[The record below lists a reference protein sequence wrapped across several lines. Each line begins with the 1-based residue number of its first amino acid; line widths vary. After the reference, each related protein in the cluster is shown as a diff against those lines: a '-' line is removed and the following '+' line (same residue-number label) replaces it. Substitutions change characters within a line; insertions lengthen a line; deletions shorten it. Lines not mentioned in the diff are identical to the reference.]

1 MNKIMKM
8 YAVGYIYDMRKMLP
22 DIETEDDIW
31 ALFSTIG
38 NAREWAKE
46 HGYKLKIRKVKIAR
60 IVLGKPIEYE
70 EE

>member
-8 YAVGYIYDMRKMLP
+8 YAVGFIYDMRKMLP

-31 ALFSTIG
+31 ALFSSIE
-38 NAREWAKE
+38 NARKWAKE
-46 HGYKLKIRKVKIAR
+46 HGFKLKIRKVKIER